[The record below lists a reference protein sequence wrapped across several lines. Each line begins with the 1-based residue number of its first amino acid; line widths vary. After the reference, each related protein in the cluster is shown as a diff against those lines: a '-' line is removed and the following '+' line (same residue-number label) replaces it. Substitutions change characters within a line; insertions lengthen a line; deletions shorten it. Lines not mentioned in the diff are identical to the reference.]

1 MARDHFSQMYKN
13 PSHRHDSEHDSIG
26 FDKAIGAICGALYSV
41 ITLKAF
47 FPKYTVP
54 EMKDNPVKDANG
66 GDSKY
71 EQLPLF

>member
-1 MARDHFSQMYKN
+1 MYQN
-13 PSHRHDSEHDSIG
+13 SSHRHDLEHDSIG
-26 FDKAIGAICGALYSV
+26 FDKAVGALCGMLYSV

-47 FPKYTVP
+47 FPSSPAKQ
-54 EMKDNPVKDANG
+54 MKDNPVKDAAG